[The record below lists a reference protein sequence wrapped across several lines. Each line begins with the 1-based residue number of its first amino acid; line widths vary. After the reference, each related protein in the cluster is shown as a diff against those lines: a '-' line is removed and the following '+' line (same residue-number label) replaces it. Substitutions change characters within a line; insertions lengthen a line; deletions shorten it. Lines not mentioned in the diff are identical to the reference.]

1 MKKIIERIVESDGA
15 SNENDLWLNGATL
28 KKFQNGEWIPVGG
41 SMVEDEEYTIAQA
54 LNDLNER
61 IEGLQEQLIPQKHVL
76 RILNS
81 TEGRVPM
88 QECLALL
95 ELDGETPTCE
105 QLLALLPFDNTEI
118 IDPENFSL
126 KVTALKVTSDGFV
139 IFCGHPYS
147 TGIDSASAARIDV
160 SSTLGMITTEIV

>member
-1 MKKIIERIVESDGA
+1 MDKKELQNLIDRISLTGPEGIKKIKKVLKELSDD
-15 SNENDLWLNGATL
+15 SSSS
-28 KKFQNGEWIPVGG
+28 
-41 SMVEDEEYTIAQA
+41 SMGEDEEYTIAQA
-54 LNDLNER
+54 LNDLNDR
-61 IEGLQEQLIPQKHVL
+61 IEGLQKQLIPQKHIL

-118 IDPENFSL
+118 IDPEDFSL

-160 SSTLGMITTEIV
+160 SSTQGMITTEIV